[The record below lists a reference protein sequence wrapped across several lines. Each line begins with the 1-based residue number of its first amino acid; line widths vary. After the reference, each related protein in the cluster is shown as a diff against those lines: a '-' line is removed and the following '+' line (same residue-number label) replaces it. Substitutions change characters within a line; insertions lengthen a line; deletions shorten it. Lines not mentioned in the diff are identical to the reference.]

1 MRRWLSLDWLFVL
14 RILPVSL
21 LIAVVLSVFQAWQ
34 MQTSF
39 TRELENKESELLR
52 IGATLLAS
60 PMWNMDEASIQAL
73 VDVLYADNDVISVQI
88 LDSRGKPIFVSQD
101 TETLQHPLW
110 RSAPIVFRND
120 SHQREVGEI
129 RLAFSREELTDNI
142 TAAVVNIFLAV
153 GLMVLLI
160 TWLSLRFHYRHVIA
174 PLNAILAA
182 MRHLRSGEGFRPI
195 SMRAA
200 GEVGDALRAFN
211 ALGTQLGEAQR
222 EIDYQTRHDRLTG
235 LYNRTGLSEALDEWI
250 STQPQRSL
258 GLLQLDINHFRWIN
272 ESYGQQAGNVLLGD
286 IAERLKQA
294 ALQLN
299 GKFLTRLGSDEFVL
313 AFADADAGVLAA
325 QARHLDEALQ
335 APFFHGEEE
344 LFISFTMGGA
354 LYPRHAQ
361 TTEALIKALVLA
373 IQNVKAVGRG
383 QYRLYRHS
391 PSRLPASDMII
402 LERDLHH
409 ALNEGHLQ
417 LVFQPIFGVDLGRVI
432 GAEALLRMVHPQ
444 RGMVSPSMFIPVA
457 EESGLIVP
465 IGQWVVDQGL
475 MWLKRME
482 TEGHT
487 ELTLSFNV
495 SARQLHAG
503 GFVDALRRSLETHRI
518 SAERIILEMTENLML
533 NPEPAILEQFAALRA
548 LGCRLAIDDFGTGYS
563 SLSYLQKLPFDII
576 KIDRSFVQGGPHD
589 ERHALLASAII
600 EMGHALGLSVT
611 VEGIETPAQASRFI
625 AMSADHLQGFLYA
638 RPQDGDSFA
647 HLLASQQGE
656 RQSPR
661 ML

>member
-21 LIAVVLSVFQAWQ
+21 LIAVALSGFQAWQ
-34 MQTSF
+34 MQSNF
-39 TRELENKESELLR
+39 TRELEYKESELLR
-52 IGATLLAS
+52 IGAALLAS
-60 PMWNMDEASIQAL
+60 PMWHMDQASIQAL
-73 VDVLYADNDVISVQI
+73 VDVLYADDDVTSVQI
-88 LDSRGKPIFVSQD
+88 LDSAGNLVFASESSKTP
-101 TETLQHPLW
+101 LQPLW
-110 RSAPIVFRND
+110 RSAPIVFNND
-120 SHQREVGEI
+120 FRSHETGEI
-129 RLAFSREELTDNI
+129 RLAFSREQLSESI
-142 TAAVVNIFLAV
+142 QAAVVNIFLAV

-160 TWLSLRFHYRHVIA
+160 TWLSLRFHYRHVIT

-182 MRHLRSGEGFRPI
+182 MRHLGSGEGFRPI
-195 SMRAA
+195 STRAA

-211 ALGTQLGEAQR
+211 MLGTQLDEAQR
-222 EIDYQTRHDRLTG
+222 EIDYQTRHDRLTQ

-250 STQPQRSL
+250 ATQPQRCL

-272 ESYGQQAGNVLLGD
+272 ESYGQQAGNVLLVD
-286 IAERLKQA
+286 IAERINQS
-294 ALQLN
+294 ALQSN
-299 GKFLTRLGSDEFVL
+299 GDFLTRLGADEFVV
-313 AFADADAGVLAA
+313 AFADADADVLAA
-325 QARHLDEALQ
+325 QAAQLRDILQ
-335 APFFHGEEE
+335 APFFIGQEE
-344 LFISFTMGGA
+344 LFVSFTMGGA
-354 LYPRHAQ
+354 LYPRHAH
-361 TTEALIKALVLA
+361 TTESLIKALVLA

-391 PSRLPASDMII
+391 TSRLAASDMII

-417 LVFQPIFGVDLGRVI
+417 LVFQPIFGVDVGKVV
-432 GAEALLRMVHPQ
+432 GAEALLRMVHPE
-444 RGMVSPSMFIPVA
+444 RGMISPATFIPVA

-475 MWLKRME
+475 EWLKRME
-482 TEGHT
+482 AQGHH

-503 GFVDALRRSLETHRI
+503 GFVEALCHSLKAHAVPAQRV
-518 SAERIILEMTENLML
+518 ILEMTENLMF
-533 NPEPAILEQFAALRA
+533 NPEPSILEQFAALRA

-576 KIDRSFVQGGPHD
+576 KIDRSFVQGGPQD

-611 VEGIETPAQASRFI
+611 VEGIETPDQASRFI
-625 AMSADHLQGFLYA
+625 AMSADHLQGFHYA
-638 RPQDGDSFA
+638 RPQDGESFA
-647 HLLASQQGE
+647 HLLMSQPA
-656 RQSPR
+656 RQSAPPSF
-661 ML
+661 